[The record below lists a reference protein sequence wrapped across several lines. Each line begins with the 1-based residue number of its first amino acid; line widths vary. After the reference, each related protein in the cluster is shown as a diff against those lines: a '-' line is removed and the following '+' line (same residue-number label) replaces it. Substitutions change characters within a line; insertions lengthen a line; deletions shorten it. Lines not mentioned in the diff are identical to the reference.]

1 MLHESGEALSWKVG
15 GVRSL
20 ITTSAIAKKEHSK
33 LAPEISDLAQLQ
45 VLPQERREGIFIS
58 YENSDLSLF
67 SRVLALVLAKPT
79 PMASL

>member
-33 LAPEISDLAQLQ
+33 VAPEISDLAQLQ
-45 VLPQERREGIFIS
+45 VLPQEGGRT
-58 YENSDLSLF
+58 F
-67 SRVLALVLAKPT
+67 SSPVRVQTSVYSPEY
-79 PMASL
+79 